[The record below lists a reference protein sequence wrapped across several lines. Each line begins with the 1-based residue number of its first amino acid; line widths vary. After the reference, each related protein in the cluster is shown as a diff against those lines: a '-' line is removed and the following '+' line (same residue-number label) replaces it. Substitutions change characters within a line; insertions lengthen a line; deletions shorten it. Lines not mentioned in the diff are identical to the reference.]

1 MIFPA
6 DSDSGCDCSSGSL
19 VQYERLVESLCFPD
33 GFRSLVLYCARIVD
47 VVHFIRDGGLSDNE
61 NNNEQTCSFVKI

>member
-1 MIFPA
+1 MGSEMCIR
-6 DSDSGCDCSSGSL
+6 DS
-19 VQYERLVESLCFPD
+19 
-33 GFRSLVLYCARIVD
+33 LYCARIVD